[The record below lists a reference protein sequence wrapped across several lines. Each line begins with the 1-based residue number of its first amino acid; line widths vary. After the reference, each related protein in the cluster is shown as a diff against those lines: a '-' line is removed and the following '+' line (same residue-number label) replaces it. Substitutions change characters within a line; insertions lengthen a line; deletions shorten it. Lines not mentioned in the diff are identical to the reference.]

1 MKGKLGVRVLVLV
14 SAVCLFF
21 QGCAQIY
28 KNPDFDNITKDHKRV
43 AIVPF
48 KVSISQ
54 PPKDFTAE
62 MVKDAE
68 KNEGYMMQRQIY
80 GKFLGHQSKGEYT
93 IEFQDV
99 DETNALLA
107 KDSIAYGNME
117 QYTKTDLGKVL
128 NVDAILSASIIRT
141 HPMSTGAAIALGLL
155 FFGGFGTTNRVDI
168 NVTIHEVQGNKLL
181 WQYDHQASGSVGS
194 SSEELAKSLMKGI
207 SKKFPYK
214 RKE

>member
-1 MKGKLGVRVLVLV
+1 MKGKSITRIFTLIF
-14 SAVCLFF
+14 AVCLFF

-80 GKFLGHQSKGEYT
+80 GKFLGRQSKGEYT

-107 KDSIAYGNME
+107 KDSITYGNME
-117 QYTKTDLGKVL
+117 KYTKTELGRVL
-128 NVDAILSASIIRT
+128 NVDAVLSASIIRT
-141 HPMSTGAAIALGLL
+141 HPMSSAASIALGVI
-155 FFGGFGTTNRVDI
+155 FGVFGSTNRVDI

-194 SSEELAKSLMKGI
+194 SPEELAKSLMGGI
-207 SKKFPYK
+207 SKTFPYK
-214 RKE
+214 RKK

>member
-1 MKGKLGVRVLVLV
+1 MRGKPGAKFFVLIF
-14 SAVCLFF
+14 SVCLFF

-28 KNPDFDNITKDHKRV
+28 KNPDFDNIIKEHKRV

-107 KDSIAYGNME
+107 KDSITYGKME
-117 QYTKTDLGKVL
+117 KYTKTELGRVL

-141 HPMSTGAAIALGLL
+141 HPMSSGAAIALGVI
-155 FFGGFGTTNRVDI
+155 FGAWGSTNRADI
-168 NVTIHEVQGNKLL
+168 NVTIHEVQGNRLL
-181 WQYDHQASGSVGS
+181 WQYDHHASGSVGS
-194 SSEELAKSLMKGI
+194 SAEGLSNSLMKGI

-214 RKE
+214 RK

>member
-1 MKGKLGVRVLVLV
+1 MKGKSMTRVFALIF
-14 SAVCLFF
+14 AVCLFF

-80 GKFLGHQSKGEYT
+80 GKFLGRQSKGEYT

-107 KDSIAYGNME
+107 KDSITYGNLE
-117 QYTKTDLGKVL
+117 KYTKTELGRVL
-128 NVDAILSASIIRT
+128 NVDAVLSASIIRT
-141 HPMSTGAAIALGLL
+141 HPMSSAASIALGVI
-155 FFGGFGTTNRVDI
+155 FGVFGSTNRVDI

-194 SSEELAKSLMKGI
+194 SPEELAKSLMGGI
-207 SKKFPYK
+207 SKTFPYK
-214 RKE
+214 RKK

>member
-1 MKGKLGVRVLVLV
+1 MKGKLGVRVFALIF
-14 SAVCLFF
+14 AVCLFF

-80 GKFLGHQSKGEYT
+80 GKFLGRQSKGEYT

-107 KDSIAYGNME
+107 KDSITYGNME
-117 QYTKTDLGKVL
+117 KYTKTELGKVL

-141 HPMSTGAAIALGLL
+141 HPMSSAASIALGVI
-155 FFGGFGTTNRVDI
+155 FGVFGSTNRVDI

-194 SSEELAKSLMKGI
+194 SSEELAKSLMGGI
-207 SKKFPYK
+207 SKTFPYK
-214 RKE
+214 RKK

>member
-1 MKGKLGVRVLVLV
+1 MRGKLGVRVLVLV
-14 SAVCLFF
+14 FAVFLFF

-43 AIVPF
+43 AVLPF

-68 KNEGYMMQRQIY
+68 QKEGFMMQRQIY

-107 KDSIAYGNME
+107 KDSITYGNME
-117 QYTKTDLGKVL
+117 KYTKTELGRVL
-128 NVDAILSASIIRT
+128 NVDAVLSASIIRT
-141 HPMSTGAAIALGLL
+141 HPMSSAASIALGVI
-155 FFGGFGTTNRVDI
+155 FGVFGSTNRVDI

-194 SSEELAKSLMKGI
+194 SPEELAKSLMGGI
-207 SKKFPYK
+207 SKTFPYK
-214 RKE
+214 RKK